1 LTYDRRN
8 SSISFATNEHSL
20 AFLYHEDLGFASKG
34 VSAPPFFENLDAR
47 NLAVFFRESVQ
58 KDLARHY
65 CQETHSRSQGEEQS
79 INWNRLYSAHC
90 LLLSLSLF
98 KHVISEYN
106 AIARTENTATRV
118 VFKQQHPV

>member
-1 LTYDRRN
+1 M
-8 SSISFATNEHSL
+8 SECA
-20 AFLYHEDLGFASKG
+20 
-34 VSAPPFFENLDAR
+34 PFFENLDAR

-58 KDLARHY
+58 KDSARH
-65 CQETHSRSQGEEQS
+65 CQETHSRWQGEEQS
-79 INWNRLYSAHC
+79 INWNSLYSAHC

-106 AIARTENTATRV
+106 AIARTKNTAPRV